1 MVMISQNELKSLI
14 ENSAKFEAL
23 VEMGVDNWQGY
34 EEVDWDNVD
43 DIIQF
48 TFEEFG
54 V

>member
-1 MVMISQNELKSLI
+1 MTVISRNELRNLI

-23 VEMGVDNWQGY
+23 EEMGVDNWQGY
-34 EEVDWDNVD
+34 GEVDWDNVD